1 MADSKRSGVLTVLAV
16 LFALA
21 AIEDLLKPFHLEGP
35 TTGLVFFG
43 TRLAGISNATLGP
56 LLGIFLLIY
65 AAGIWQ
71 MRRYAI
77 YLAYVYAI
85 YVAINL
91 LLFTATNPRPA
102 SQSEMI
108 FGIVYSILA
117 LALTWG
123 AAISLTRSKAELT

>member
-1 MADSKRSGVLTVLAV
+1 MWHLFASNFRTRRSILSVKLDRDARRLTKMADSRRSSGLTTLAI
-16 LFALA
+16 LFAILA
-21 AIEDLLKPFHLEGP
+21 LTDLLKPFHLEGP

-43 TRLAGISNATLGP
+43 TRLSGMSNAVLGP

-77 YLAYVYAI
+77 YLAYVYAA

-91 LLFTATNPRPA
+91 LLFTATNPPPA
-102 SQSEMI
+102 S
-108 FGIVYSILA
+108 
-117 LALTWG
+117 
-123 AAISLTRSKAELT
+123 R